1 MKGDRQMSILDYL
14 YEKYGKDHIDEILYN
29 INHDDRNFKILFQRI
44 KTAPVTMVDDISYYH
59 THISSEL
66 GKYIHDRRMLY
77 EIVNAISRIDFT
89 FKKYNT
95 CITYGTFDL
104 FHIGHLRLLQ
114 RIKAMCSTLIVAV
127 STDEFNSLKGKK
139 CIIPY
144 DQRAAIVG
152 AIEYVDLV
160 IPETN
165 WEQKSTDIEKYQ
177 VNAFVMGNDWEGKF
191 DFLKDKCDV
200 VYLPR
205 TDGISSTEI
214 KTYMKEN
221 V

>member
-1 MKGDRQMSILDYL
+1 MNILEYL
-14 YEKYGKDHIDEILYN
+14 YEKYGKASIDKILYR
-29 INHDDRNFKILFQRI
+29 IDHDDRNFKLLRQHLIHTPI
-44 KTAPVTMVDDISYYH
+44 KQVDDLSYYH
-59 THISSEL
+59 THIVSEL
-66 GKYIHDRRMLY
+66 DKFVDDRRMLY
-77 EIVNAISRIDFT
+77 ELVNLICRFDFT
-89 FKKYNT
+89 HKKYNT

-114 RIKAMCSTLIVAV
+114 RIKDMCSTLIVAV

-144 DQRAAIVG
+144 EQRTAIVG
-152 AIEYVDLV
+152 AIEYVDRV